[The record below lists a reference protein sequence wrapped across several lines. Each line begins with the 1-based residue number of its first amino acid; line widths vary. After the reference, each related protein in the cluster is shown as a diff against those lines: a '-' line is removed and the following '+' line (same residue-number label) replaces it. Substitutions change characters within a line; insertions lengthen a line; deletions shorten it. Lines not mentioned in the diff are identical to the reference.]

1 MALHPKERKRLKR
14 QKVKENK
21 RRHAA
26 RLDESG
32 RLEDYYWLG
41 VDCHEAGDHA
51 GALKWAVKILEA
63 RPNHDDAW
71 HMALSSARSL
81 GDMDKCL
88 SLLAWRWRAGQIGNW
103 KERFE
108 IGQLALE
115 RKDYRLASEIF
126 ESVLKDPMLNSG
138 WRKKKHL
145 SDVETHLRYARAML
159 QASESSEQSRSI
171 ALDGGSRSRA
181 GRVAAS
187 ASSMTTPGPAKV
199 GQSGATGASLAA
211 AQFQPP
217 PPPAVVDILPDVKIE
232 YTTNADLVIE
242 AIRKSRQADRRSF
255 ELALQAYKHS
265 FRVSFDQLLCL
276 PTLRDVEPLW
286 HQQETARK
294 VLKTFRGRAML
305 ADEVGLGKT
314 IEAGMV
320 LKEYLLR
327 GLAKT
332 VLVLTPSSLVTQW
345 TEELRDKFGL
355 EFASSNDPLFRE
367 DLDRFWS
374 QPLIVASIAAARTT
388 RHFEAVTSRTY
399 DMVIVDEAHHL
410 KNQRTRS
417 WQLVNAIHKTF
428 FLLLTAT
435 PVQNRVDE
443 LYNLVTILKPGHLKT
458 RTGFLEQFVARGKP
472 TDPRNRERLK
482 ELLKE
487 IMIRN
492 TRSVTQLRLPPRFA
506 FTTRVDATELEHEF
520 YQEVSSLV
528 AYGAETSSA
537 GISKMGLRKLLEA
550 AGSSHHAALGTLEKL
565 RSNEAPAVA
574 SRVEGLLSIGAQI
587 GTGSKTRKVLQL
599 LKSLPDRKI
608 VFVNYLSTLH
618 HLREQFSQQG
628 IPHAVVY
635 GGLTPTQKAAA
646 VEEFR
651 NGVPV
656 LLASGSGGEGYNLQF
671 CNIMINY
678 DLPWNPMEIEQRIG
692 RIHRIGQEKE
702 VQVYNFCAA
711 GSVEDHILEVLDRKI
726 NMFEL
731 VVGEVDMILGRLQD
745 EREFSDM
752 VFEIWTKNSAKDDI
766 QKAFDEFSQRLQK
779 ARLDYKKIKDFDEK
793 LFGED
798 FGV

>member
-14 QKVKENK
+14 LKVKETK
-21 RRHAA
+21 RRHEERIGEVQ
-26 RLDESG
+26 RLD
-32 RLEDYYWLG
+32 DYYWLA
-41 VDCHEAGDHA
+41 VDCDQAGDHA

-63 RPNHDDAW
+63 RPSHGDAW
-71 HMALSSARSL
+71 NIALHSARAL

-88 SLLAWRWRAGQIGNW
+88 SLLAWRWRAGLIGNW
-103 KERFE
+103 KERFS
-108 IGQLALE
+108 IGRFALE
-115 RKDYRLASEIF
+115 QKDYRLASEIF

-138 WRKKKHL
+138 WRKKKYFN
-145 SDVETHLRYARAML
+145 DVQLQLRYAQAML
-159 QASESSEQSRSI
+159 QASESSTQHISVVK
-171 ALDGGSRSRA
+171 A
-181 GRVAAS
+181 GRNSSLSGGTAAGTRS
-187 ASSMTTPGPAKV
+187 GIAPMPIDHRLSSVPNAAIAPA
-199 GQSGATGASLAA
+199 L
-211 AQFQPP
+211 FQPAAP
-217 PPPAVVDILPDVKIE
+217 EAVETLPDVKIE
-232 YTTNADLVIE
+232 YATNADLVIE

-294 VLKTFRGRAML
+294 VLKAFRGRAIL

-327 GLAKT
+327 GLVKT
-332 VLVLTPSSLVTQW
+332 VLVLTPSSLVDQW
-345 TEELRDKFGL
+345 KEELHDKFGL

-367 DLDRFWS
+367 DLDQFWS

-492 TRSVTQLRLPPRFA
+492 TRSVTQLQLPPRFA
-506 FTTRVDATELEHEF
+506 FTTRVESTELEQQF
-520 YQEVSSLV
+520 YQGVSSLV
-528 AYGAETSSA
+528 AYIAKSSSA

-550 AGSSHHAALGTLEKL
+550 AGSSHQAALGTLEKL
-565 RSNEAPAVA
+565 RSSHDPEIEL
-574 SRVEGLLSIGAQI
+574 RVNQLHAI
-587 GTGSKTRKVLQL
+587 GTKIGMGSKTRKVLQL

-608 VFVNYLSTLH
+608 VFVNYLRTLH
-618 HLREQFSQQG
+618 HLREQFGQHG
-628 IPHAVVY
+628 IPHTTVY
-635 GGLTPTQKAAA
+635 GSLTPTQKASAM
-646 VEEFR
+646 EEFR

-656 LLASGSGGEGYNLQF
+656 LLASGTGGEGYNLQF
-671 CNIMINY
+671 CNVMINY

-692 RIHRIGQEKE
+692 RVHRIGQERE

-711 GSVEDHILEVLDRKI
+711 GSVEDHILEVLDKKI

-731 VVGEVDMILGRLQD
+731 VVGEVDMILGHLQD

-752 VFEIWTKNSAKDDI
+752 VFEIWTKNSAKDDV

-779 ARLDYKKIKDFDEK
+779 ARLAYKKTKEFDEK

>member
-14 QKVKENK
+14 LKVKEAK
-21 RRHAA
+21 RR
-26 RLDESG
+26 REEKIGESL
-32 RLEDYYWLG
+32 RLEDYYWLAA
-41 VDCHEAGDHA
+41 DCEEEGDHA
-51 GALKWAVKILEA
+51 GALKMAVKILEA
-63 RPNHDDAW
+63 RPSHDGAW
-71 HMALSSARSL
+71 HIALHSARSL

-103 KERFE
+103 KERFS
-108 IGQLALE
+108 IGQFALE
-115 RKDYRLASEIF
+115 RKDYQLASEIF
-126 ESVLKDPMLNSG
+126 ESVLRDPMFNSG
-138 WRKKKHL
+138 WRKKKHFN
-145 SDVETHLRYARAML
+145 DVQSHLRYAQAML
-159 QASESSEQSRSI
+159 QASESSAQRVSSNVQVGRS
-171 ALDGGSRSRA
+171 SSCS
-181 GRVAAS
+181 GRTAADMPS
-187 ASSMTTPGPAKV
+187 GMAAAPLARL
-199 GQSGATGASLAA
+199 SGAPGAAIPA
-211 AQFQPP
+211 TQRQPNP
-217 PPPAVVDILPDVKIE
+217 PVVVETLPEVKIE
-232 YTTNADLVIE
+232 YATNADRVIE

-276 PTLRDVEPLW
+276 PTLRNVEPLW

-294 VLKTFRGRAML
+294 VLKTFRGRAIL

-314 IEAGMV
+314 IEAGMI

-327 GLAKT
+327 GLART
-332 VLVLTPSSLVTQW
+332 VLVLTPSSLVGQW
-345 TEELRDKFGL
+345 KEELRAKFGL
-355 EFASSNDPLFRE
+355 EFASSNDSLFRE

-374 QPLIVASIAAARTT
+374 QPLIVASMAAARSA
-388 RHFEAVTSRTY
+388 RHFDAVTSRTY

-417 WQLVNAIHKTF
+417 WQLVNAIQKTF

-506 FTTRVDATELEHEF
+506 FTTRVDATELESEF
-520 YQEVSSLV
+520 YRGVSSLV
-528 AYGAETSSA
+528 AHAAETSSA

-550 AGSSHHAALGTLEKL
+550 AGSSHHAALDTLEKL
-565 RSNEAPAVA
+565 RSSQDPAVG
-574 SRVEGLLSIGAQI
+574 SRVDGLMSIGSQI
-587 GTGSKTRKVLQL
+587 GIGSKTYKVLQL

-618 HLREQFSQQG
+618 HLREQFSQHG
-628 IPHAVVY
+628 IPHTVVY
-635 GGLTPTQKAAA
+635 GGLTPSQKAAA

-651 NGVPV
+651 NNVSV
-656 LLASGSGGEGYNLQF
+656 LLASGTGGEGYNLQF

-711 GSVEDHILEVLDRKI
+711 GSLEDHILEVLDRKI

-731 VVGEVDMILGRLQD
+731 VVGEVDMILGHLQD

-752 VFEIWTKNSAKDDI
+752 VFEIWTKNSDKDHI
-766 QKAFDEFSQRLQK
+766 QKAFDEFSQRLQT
-779 ARLDYKKIKDFDEK
+779 ARLAYKKTKEFDER

>member
-1 MALHPKERKRLKR
+1 MALQPKERKRLKR
-14 QKVKENK
+14 LKVNEAK
-21 RRHAA
+21 RRRAIE
-26 RLDESG
+26 LDTIQ
-32 RLEDYYWLG
+32 RLEDYHWFAVECLT
-41 VDCHEAGDHA
+41 DGDHA
-51 GALKWAVKILEA
+51 GALKWAVKVLEA
-63 RPNHDDAW
+63 RPTHDGAW
-71 HMALSSARSL
+71 NIALRSARSL
-81 GDMDKCL
+81 GDLDKCS
-88 SLLAWRWRAGQIGNW
+88 SLVAWRWRVGKIGNW
-103 KERFE
+103 QERFSV
-108 IGQLALE
+108 GQFALE
-115 RKDYRLASEIF
+115 CKDYRLAAEIF
-126 ESVLKDPMLNSG
+126 ESVLKDPILNSG
-138 WRKKKHL
+138 WKKKKHFN
-145 SDVETHLRYARAML
+145 DVERHLRYAQAML
-159 QASESSEQSRSI
+159 PASESPKQNGSTAHDREGRSHSK
-171 ALDGGSRSRA
+171 GNVSGNP
-181 GRVAAS
+181 S
-187 ASSMTTPGPAKV
+187 ASPTRPVGPGP
-199 GQSGATGASLAA
+199 SGATAVDAA
-211 AQFQPP
+211 AARSQPTP
-217 PPPAVVDILPDVKIE
+217 PVAVETLPDVKIE
-232 YTTNADLVIE
+232 YATNADLVIE
-242 AIRKSRQADRRSF
+242 AIKKSRQSDRRSF

-276 PTLRDVEPLW
+276 PTLHNVEPLW

-294 VLKTFRGRAML
+294 VLKTFRGRAIL

-314 IEAGMV
+314 IEAGMI

-327 GLAKT
+327 GLART
-332 VLVLTPSSLVTQW
+332 VLVLTPSSLVSQW
-345 TEELRDKFGL
+345 KEELRDKFGL
-355 EFASSNDPLFRE
+355 EFVSSKDPLFRE

-374 QPLIVASIAAARTT
+374 QPLIVASIATARTV

-435 PVQNRVDE
+435 PVQNRMDE
-443 LYNLVTILKPGHLKT
+443 LYNLVTILKPGHLRT

-472 TDPRNRERLK
+472 ADPRNRERLK

-492 TRSVTQLRLPPRFA
+492 TRAVTQLRLPPRFA
-506 FTTRVDATELEHEF
+506 FTTRVDATALEQQF
-520 YQEVSSLV
+520 YQGISSLV
-528 AYGAETSSA
+528 AYAASTSSA
-537 GISKMGLRKLLEA
+537 AVSKMGLRKLLEA
-550 AGSSHHAALGTLEKL
+550 AGSSHHAALSTLAKL
-565 RSNEAPAVA
+565 RSSKDPEVGLQ
-574 SRVEGLLSIGAQI
+574 VERLLLIGAEI

-608 VFVNYLSTLH
+608 IFVNYLNTLH
-618 HLREQFSQQG
+618 HLREQFNQHG

-635 GGLTPTQKAAA
+635 GGLAPSQKAAA
-646 VEEFR
+646 VEQFR

-656 LLASGSGGEGYNLQF
+656 LLASGTGGEGYNLQF
-671 CNIMINY
+671 CNVMINY

-711 GSVEDHILEVLDRKI
+711 GSVEDHILEVLDKKI

-731 VVGEVDMILGRLQD
+731 VVGEVDMILGYLQD

-752 VFEIWTKNSAKDDI
+752 VFQIWTKNSAKDDVH
-766 QKAFDEFSQRLQK
+766 KAFDEFSQRLQK
-779 ARLDYKKIKDFDEK
+779 ARLAYKKTKEFDEK